1 MWRKDKW
8 NFVEAVVA
16 VAVAMAFILPGAT
29 AFANV
34 GTIGI
39 TSDIENTSDME
50 NLDAENTDVQP
61 LPPKPKH
68 HYFYGTLTLYGE
80 PAPIGTE
87 VRAEGI
93 NVNQGTI
100 ITTQVGYY
108 GVPDPKLDVWGYY
121 ITDGTVL
128 TFFVDGETTG
138 QSYEFHQ
145 NEVTQF
151 NLTTGVNN
159 PPYVP
164 KDPDPWDGETG
175 VAVDVELSW
184 TGGDPDGNP
193 VTYDVY
199 FGDTCPPPQ
208 IVWNQSDTTYDP
220 PGDLDE
226 KSLYYWQI
234 VTWDNQSLSTSG
246 PIWTFITLGPPGVI
260 YVDDDA
266 HPSWY
271 DHWHVHTIQEGVN
284 NASSGEGDTVYV
296 FKGTYHEHV
305 TVGKQL
311 EMVGAYRET
320 VIVDGDG
327 SGNVFYVTVSGVNIS
342 GFTMMNGKKGI
353 YLKSNLNNI
362 NIVDCNVF
370 GNTEC
375 GIDISRA
382 SYSSVVN
389 CSVHDNVGGDMY
401 NRGNGIYALAAAHC
415 DIIGNTAY
423 NNVGFGQ
430 QYSGMGI
437 GLSTSTYCK
446 LRDNVLYDNQY
457 NFGIT
462 GNNIPYYE
470 NHDIDTSNTV
480 NGKPI
485 HFVIGAEDEVIDG
498 DVTDIGLVILV
509 RCDNVTVKN
518 VETSNNRAGIMLAG
532 TMNSLITDCSF
543 SNGYFGIWLYVRSA
557 FNRIVNCNLFDNG
570 EHGIRTQDDSSW
582 NEIVNCNIYGNIKA
596 GYWSQGTV
604 NNSLIGCNI
613 YNNGLSGTTDR
624 YCGIRFDYHTDN
636 NLVED
641 CHIYGNRYGI
651 TIDGTSIVQTIRN
664 CELNNNI
671 LYGLIISSTSIDC
684 IMENVS
690 AHDNGY
696 GIYISSAGTS
706 MKNCTID
713 DNTYS
718 FGLGTSS
725 VDIDTSNTING
736 KPIGLFIGEIDLVFD
751 ETSDFGWL
759 GLISCTNVT
768 IKNIDIEGI
777 YLKSTPTPVIDNVVS
792 HNTIGSGIY
801 LGSSPNG
808 EITNCITY
816 DNSGNGICLD
826 SSSSGFNIIGCT
838 SYSNSGDG
846 GIYPYS
852 SGNIADC
859 DIYDNS
865 GIGIYCRGF
874 SDSTITN
881 CDVYNNGGD
890 GIYFLVSHHSSITDC
905 DIYDNQKG
913 VYIFRSSD
921 NSIVNCDLY
930 GNEYGIH
937 LYYDSARNTIT
948 NCDSYNNEYGIYV
961 SYRSSDN
968 NVIHHNNFVGNGNN
982 SYDARTNQWDDGTI
996 GNHWSDY
1003 TGVDEDPEDG
1013 IGDTPYNIT
1022 GGSNQDRYP
1031 LMEPL
1036 LEAPSLLLP
1045 ADGSGTEDQT
1055 PTFDWTDIKPLY
1067 PVTYTLLVAND
1078 TGFTNIVIEETDL
1091 TESEYTPDLIEPTD
1105 ELTTVEPMI
1114 FFDWTDAYDAY
1125 GIDYYILQVATDD
1138 TFTDIV
1144 AEETP
1149 ADSECALPLATAD
1162 DYYWRTQAVDNNG
1175 LLGDWSETWMFT
1187 RLVDTTPPT
1196 VELTYPVGGE
1206 DLRGTVEITWTAT
1219 DDYTP
1224 SSVLLI
1230 DIDYRCGG
1238 DWQVMSS
1245 GEENDGT
1252 YTWDTTLYPDSEDY
1266 EIRITT
1272 EDDWG
1277 SIGSDRS
1284 YPAITVDNTAP
1295 VTTVDLYPA
1304 DPDGENNWYVSSI
1317 HITLLATD
1325 EPGALFA
1332 TGEPFGFGVDYT
1344 MYRIN
1349 EGDWQEYGVPFTVTE
1364 DDEYTLEFYSVDY
1377 AGNEETVKSVN
1388 FKIDKTAPTIDL
1400 TVEKTGLMKWLL
1412 TATVS
1417 DETSGVAKVEFY
1429 LDGELLGTVTESPY
1443 EWECTE
1449 RGTAHAIVYD
1459 NAGNEAISDPV
1470 PVSYSQSQSQ
1480 SSSNL
1485 VPVQRRISGICRGG
1499 LTGIQNIQRRV

>member
-1 MWRKDKW
+1 M
-8 NFVEAVVA
+8 
-16 VAVAMAFILPGAT
+16 
-29 AFANV
+29 
-34 GTIGI
+34 
-39 TSDIENTSDME
+39 
-50 NLDAENTDVQP
+50 
-61 LPPKPKH
+61 
-68 HYFYGTLTLYGE
+68 
-80 PAPIGTE
+80 
-87 VRAEGI
+87 
-93 NVNQGTI
+93 
-100 ITTQVGYY
+100 
-108 GVPDPKLDVWGYY
+108 
-121 ITDGTVL
+121 
-128 TFFVDGETTG
+128 
-138 QSYEFHQ
+138 
-145 NEVTQF
+145 
-151 NLTTGVNN
+151 
-159 PPYVP
+159 
-164 KDPDPWDGETG
+164 
-175 VAVDVELSW
+175 
-184 TGGDPDGNP
+184 
-193 VTYDVY
+193 
-199 FGDTCPPPQ
+199 
-208 IVWNQSDTTYDP
+208 
-220 PGDLDE
+220 
-226 KSLYYWQI
+226 
-234 VTWDNQSLSTSG
+234 
-246 PIWTFITLGPPGVI
+246 I

-271 DHWHVHTIQEGVN
+271 DHWHVRTIQEGVD

-320 VIVDGDG
+320 VIIDGDG
-327 SGNVFYVTVSGVNIS
+327 SGNVVYVTVSGVNIS
-342 GFTMMNGKKGI
+342 GFTMKNGSKGI

-370 GNTEC
+370 GHTAC

-389 CSVHDNVGGDMY
+389 CEVYDNVGGT
-401 NRGNGIYALAAAHC
+401 GNGIYALAADHC
-415 DIIGNTAY
+415 DIIGCTAY
-423 NNVGFGQ
+423 NNVGSGQ

-462 GNNIPYYE
+462 GNIIQYYE
-470 NHDIDTSNTV
+470 DHDIDTSNTV

-498 DVTDIGLVILV
+498 EVTDIGLVILV
-509 RCDNVTVKN
+509 RCNNMTVKN
-518 VETSNNRAGIMLAG
+518 VETSNNRAGIMLTG
-532 TMNSLITDCSF
+532 TMESLITDCNF
-543 SNGYFGIWLYVRSA
+543 SNNYFGIWLYVRSA
-557 FNRIVNCNLFDNG
+557 FNRIVNCNVFDNG

-582 NEIVNCNIYGNIKA
+582 NEMVNCNIYGNIKA

-604 NNSLIGCNI
+604 NNSFIGCNI
-613 YNNGLSGTTDR
+613 YNNGLAGLSNR
-624 YCGIRFDYHTDN
+624 YGGIRFDYITDN

-641 CHIYGNRYGI
+641 CHIYGNWYGI
-651 TIDGTSIVQTIRN
+651 IIGSHCEAQTIRN
-664 CELNNNI
+664 CELNDNI
-671 LYGLIISSTSIDC
+671 LYGLIIGTTHTRDC
-684 IMENVS
+684 VIENVS

-696 GIYISSAGTS
+696 GIYVQSGSEGIS

-718 FGLGTSS
+718 FGLGTYSS
-725 VDIDTSNTING
+725 VNIDTSNTING
-736 KPIGLFIGEIDLVFD
+736 KPIGLFIGESDLVFD

-768 IKNIDIEGI
+768 VKNMDLEGV
-777 YLKSTPTPVIDNVVS
+777 LFRSTPEPVIDNVVA

-808 EITNCITY
+808 EITNCVTY
-816 DNSGNGICLD
+816 GNSGNGIYPY
-826 SSSSGFNIIGCT
+826 SSSGCSIVGCT
-838 SYSNSGDG
+838 SYGNSGN
-846 GIYPYS
+846 GIYPYTS

-859 DIYDNS
+859 VVYDNS
-865 GIGIYCRGF
+865 GMGISCRGF

-890 GIYFLVSHHSSITDC
+890 GIYFLVSHRSSIVDC
-905 DIYDNQKG
+905 DIYNNQKG
-913 VYIFRSSD
+913 VYLFRSSD

-968 NVIHHNNFVGNGNN
+968 NMIHHNNFVGNGNN
-982 SYDARTNQWDDGTI
+982 SYDERTNQWDNGTI

-1036 LEAPSLLLP
+1036 LEAPELLLP
-1045 ADGSGTEDQT
+1045 PDGSGTEDQT

-1067 PVTYTLLVAND
+1067 PVTYALLVAND

-1091 TESEYTPDLIEPTD
+1091 TESEYPSTEDMPYDTYYWKVQAAVGIYDTDWSETWSLTIELDLIPPTTPDLIEPTD
-1105 ELTTVEPMI
+1105 ESTTVEPMI

-1138 TFTDIV
+1138 AFADIV

-1149 ADSECALPLATAD
+1149 TDSECALALATAD

-1187 RLVDTTPPT
+1187 RMVDTTPPT

-1252 YTWDTTLYPDSEDY
+1252 YTWDTTLYPDSEY
-1266 EIRITT
+1266 YVIRVST
-1272 EDDWG
+1272 
-1277 SIGSDRS
+1277 SDKWDNVGFAES

-1304 DPDGENNWYVSSI
+1304 DPDGENNWYISSI

-1325 EPGALFA
+1325 EPSVLFA
-1332 TGEPFGFGVDYT
+1332 TGEPFGFGVNYT
-1344 MYRIN
+1344 MYRLN
-1349 EGDWQEYGVPFTVTE
+1349 EGSWQEYDVPFTVTE
-1364 DDEYTLEFYSVDY
+1364 DDDGYTLEFYSVDY
-1377 AGNEETVKSVN
+1377 AGNKEETKSID
-1388 FKIDKTAPTIDL
+1388 FKIDQTAPTINL
-1400 TVEKTGLMKWLL
+1400 TVEKTGLIKWLL

-1429 LDGELLGTVTESPY
+1429 LDGELLGNVTESPY
-1443 EWECTE
+1443 TWEVSE
-1449 RGTAHAIVYD
+1449 EGTAYAVVYD
-1459 NAGNEAISDPV
+1459 NAGNDAISDPV
-1470 PVSYSQSQSQ
+1470 PVSVSQSQSQ

-1485 VPVQRRISGICRGG
+1485 VPVQRRISGICLGG